1 MDDKD
6 GENPGPGHLG
16 VQGWELAKLIGNYE
30 RFTQDVDSKLTRI
43 EERLEK
49 GQDTFVEIKT
59 TMAAKAEQLEN
70 IDDRMN
76 HFEQNGLSRRRRLQI
91 DGTTIAAIALALK
104 EIVTTLIKA
113 IQ

>member
-1 MDDKD
+1 MDDK
-6 GENPGPGHLG
+6 GGKNPGPLG

-59 TMAAKAEQLEN
+59 TMAAKTEQLEN

-91 DGTTIAAIALALK
+91 DGTTLAAVALALK
-104 EIVTTLIKA
+104 EIVVTLIKA
-113 IQ
+113 FK